1 MVSRVLFFYY
11 VEGTALPAIPK
22 RLKLAMTPTPI
33 EFLPRLTELGGG
45 PEIWVKRDDL
55 TGSVLSG
62 NKIRKLEFS
71 LAEALRQK
79 ADVIITAGG
88 IQSNHC
94 RATALCCAR
103 LGLKCHLILRGE
115 QPGAP
120 DGNLLLDH
128 LAGATFS
135 FFPKEEYSTRQPE
148 IVDDL
153 VDRYTAEGKRC
164 YWIPVGASNA
174 IGSWGYIRAWNEIEA
189 QSKKMRLTFDH
200 LVTAIG
206 SGGTSAGLIAGRAL
220 SDSRQPQIWGVN
232 VCDDA
237 ETFQADI
244 RRILDELKGD
254 FGLGLTKAST
264 PIRILDGYV
273 GDGYALPYEEEIDL
287 IRTAGQFE
295 GLILD
300 PVYTGKAFY
309 GLVQEIRKG
318 RFRSKDKILF
328 IHTGGM
334 FGLFSQKDVFGFE
347 TAPAGKS
354 PRR

>member
-1 MVSRVLFFYY
+1 MSSMPR
-11 VEGTALPAIPK
+11 
-22 RLKLAMTPTPI
+22 RLNLAQTPTPI
-33 EFLPRLTELGGG
+33 EFLPRLTELAGG

-55 TGSVLSG
+55 TGSLLSG

-71 LAEALRQK
+71 LAEAVRQK
-79 ADVIITAGG
+79 ADVVITAGG

-103 LGLKCHLILRGE
+103 LGLECHLVLRGS
-115 QPGAP
+115 QKGAP

-135 FFPKEEYSTRQPE
+135 FFPAEEYSTRQPE

-153 VDRYTAEGKRC
+153 IEQYARADKKC

-174 IGSWGYIRAWNEIEA
+174 RGSWGYIRAWQEIEA
-189 QSKKMRLTFDH
+189 QSRRMKVEFKH
-200 LVTAIG
+200 VISAVG
-206 SGGTSAGLIAGRAL
+206 SGGTTAGLIAGRAL
-220 SDSRQPQIWGVN
+220 SGSNSARIWGVN

-237 ETFQADI
+237 EYFQQDI
-244 RRILDELKGD
+244 RAILDELNRD
-254 FGLGLTKAST
+254 FGMKLPKAAT
-264 PIRILDGYV
+264 PINILDGYV
-273 GDGYALPYEEEIDL
+273 GDGYALPYDDELEL
-287 IRTAGQFE
+287 IKSAGRLE

-300 PVYTGKAFY
+300 PVYTGKGFY

-318 RFRSKDKILF
+318 RFGKKGRILF

-334 FGLFSQKDVFGFE
+334 FGLFPQKEVFGFRS
-347 TAPAGKS
+347 APAAKAARKVAKG
-354 PRR
+354 